1 MVVED
6 VELNAEVLLEILA
19 MEGFETA
26 HAVNGAEALK
36 LFGESAPGEFDIILM
51 DMQMP
56 VLDGC
61 SAAMEIRSLNRP
73 DAKTVVIFACTANT
87 FKEDRDRAVES
98 GMNDFLAKPIDVSVL
113 LKKMSAGSAGIPSH
127 VGSKI

>member
-1 MVVED
+1 M
-6 VELNAEVLLEILA
+6 
-19 MEGFETA
+19 
-26 HAVNGAEALK
+26 
-36 LFGESAPGEFDIILM
+36 
-51 DMQMP
+51 
-56 VLDGC
+56 
-61 SAAMEIRSLNRP
+61 NRP

-113 LKKMSAGSAGIPSH
+113 LKKLSAGSAGIPSH